1 MVRGGGVSL
10 DLEALAAPLEA
21 LLVRA
26 CAVALGD
33 DAGDGLLEE
42 VGPLLLDGLPVG
54 VLHDVRVVVLAVGE
68 RVALQVLRRLLTLS
82 SLLGDP
88 SRWLMGW
95 VDIGLSC
102 STAAANEMGYSQNL
116 IQPNIVTCLIRFIK
130 CTWRFSPSFE
140 RLRGLH
146 RASK

>member
-1 MVRGGGVSL
+1 MVRGGGVAL

-68 RVALQVLRRLLTLS
+68 RVALQVLQRLTLS
-82 SLLGDP
+82 LLLCG
-88 SRWLMGW
+88 WGW

-102 STAAANEMGYSQNL
+102 STTLLGQQ
-116 IQPNIVTCLIRFIK
+116 QPTRWVTHKI
-130 CTWRFSPSFE
+130 
-140 RLRGLH
+140 
-146 RASK
+146 